1 MITNS
6 ITSGGDHINHIGIR
20 DLVEFT
26 LRSGDLNAKLNSNNT
41 AKQGAK
47 IHRKLQNS
55 KYKAFEN
62 EYYLDNTLKIN
73 DIDFKIEGRAD
84 GVLVQG
90 KDAEIIEIKTSD
102 VQYDQLSES
111 MTTLYWAQAKVYAHF
126 LMLKEP
132 ILRSV
137 KLTLCYVQTPDE
149 DITTESITISKDDA
163 KTFFNE
169 LISEYEEW
177 LKLRTDIIKQ
187 RNQTAN
193 QMPFP
198 FEQFRD
204 GQRQFS
210 AVVYKTIVNH
220 KHLFA
225 QAPTGTGKTIST
237 LFPAIKSMGENI
249 ANRIFYLTAKQS
261 TRVVASEAVDLMMAK
276 GLFIKTITLTAKD
289 AITFDAERNL
299 KPEDNPYMIGYYDR
313 LKPAIKDILT
323 NHNQITRA
331 VIEEYAEKY
340 QIDPFEFSLDVSQF
354 CDIIIC
360 DYNYLFDPQVHL
372 QRFFTAEDP
381 DNIFLIDE
389 AHNLVSRSR
398 DMYSAAVSNEKLDEL
413 IEETDDNEEIER
425 LHKAFKNFKQSFTL
439 NAKILTDS
447 AEEYVH
453 LDNPLSAFGKQV
465 NKLCDVINDWLGRND
480 RDEDLSDLVVDFY
493 FSLLSYQRIA
503 ELYDDTFKTR
513 LFYDRNHNVIIK
525 LFCMDPSPFIGESLQ
540 LGGSA
545 ILFSATLSP
554 MDYYQRVLGDEEDSI
569 TYEIPSPFNPSNQQ
583 VIVTN
588 YIETTY
594 AKRPAS
600 IQPIINTIDAMIESK
615 PGHYLIFF
623 PSNRYLS
630 DVVEEFQKQHPLVE
644 TAIQTADMTPEER
657 RDYIEKFKDNPD
669 KTLVG
674 FALLGGIFCEGIDL
688 KYDQLIGVGIVSV
701 GLPGLNPENN
711 LIRYFFDAEN
721 GHGFDFAYQLP
732 GLNNVFQAAGRLIRT
747 NHDSGNVILM
757 DQRFSQNRYQKLF
770 PANWHAGNLIKS
782 FNQSQTKHA
791 LANFWKMH
799 K

>member
-1 MITNS
+1 MITNF
-6 ITSGGDHINHIGIR
+6 ITSGGDRINHIGIR

-55 KYKAFEN
+55 KYKAFET

-84 GVLVQG
+84 GVLIKD

-132 ILRSV
+132 ILKSV

-149 DITTESITISKDDA
+149 DITTESVKISKDDA

-169 LISEYEEW
+169 LINEYEEW

-193 QMPFP
+193 LMPFP

-237 LFPAIKSMGENI
+237 LFPAIKSMGENV

-261 TRVVASEAVDLMMAK
+261 TRVVASEAVDLMMDK

-289 AITFDAERNL
+289 TITFDTERNL

-372 QRFFTAEDP
+372 QRFFTVEDP

-413 IEETDDNEEIER
+413 IEETDDNEDIER
-425 LHKAFKNFKQSFTL
+425 LHKAFKNFKQSFNI

-447 AEEYVH
+447 DEEYIH

-465 NKLCDVINDWLGRND
+465 NKLCDVINDWLGRDD

-569 TYEIPSPFNPSNQQ
+569 TYEIQSPFNPANQQ

-600 IQPIINTIDAMIESK
+600 IQPIINTINAMIESK
-615 PGHYLIFF
+615 PGHYLIFL

-630 DVVEEFQKQHPLVE
+630 DVVEAFQKQHPLVE

-657 RDYIEKFKDNPD
+657 QDYIDKFKENSD

-688 KYDQLIGVGIVSV
+688 KYNQLIGVGIVSV
-701 GLPGLNPENN
+701 GLPGLNPEND

-747 NHDSGNVILM
+747 NQDIGNVILM

-770 PANWHAGNLIKS
+770 PDNWHAGNLIKS
-782 FNQSQTKHA
+782 FNQNQTKQA
-791 LANFWKMH
+791 LDNFWKMH

>member
-6 ITSGGDHINHIGIR
+6 ITSGGDRINHIGIR

-55 KYKAFEN
+55 KYKAFET

-84 GVLVQG
+84 GVLV
-90 KDAEIIEIKTSD
+90 KDNTAEIIEIKTSD
-102 VQYDQLSES
+102 VQYEQLSES

-132 ILRSV
+132 ILKSV

-237 LFPAIKSMGENI
+237 LFPSIKSMGKNI

-261 TRVVASEAVDLMMAK
+261 TRVVASEAVNLMMDK

-289 AITFDAERNL
+289 TITFDTERNL

-323 NHNQITRA
+323 DHNQITRA

-340 QIDPFEFSLDVSQF
+340 KIDPFEFSLDVSQF

-372 QRFFTAEDP
+372 QRFFTVEDP

-389 AHNLVSRSR
+389 AHNLVNRSR
-398 DMYSAAVSNEKLDEL
+398 DMYSAAVSNEKLDQL
-413 IEETDDNEEIER
+413 IEETDDNEDIER
-425 LHKAFKNFKQSFTL
+425 LHKAFKNFKQSFTI

-447 AEEYVH
+447 DEEYIH

-465 NKLCDVINDWLGRND
+465 NKLCDVINDWLGRDD
-480 RDEDLSDLVVDFY
+480 RDEALSDLVVDFY

-569 TYEIPSPFNPSNQQ
+569 TYEIQSPFNPVNQQ
-583 VIVTN
+583 IIVTN

-615 PGHYLIFF
+615 PGHYLIFL

-630 DVVEEFQKQHPLVE
+630 DVVEAFQKQHPLVE
-644 TAIQTADMTPEER
+644 TEIQTADMTPEER
-657 RDYIEKFKDNPD
+657 QDYIDKFKENSDT
-669 KTLVG
+669 TLVG

-688 KYDQLIGVGIVSV
+688 KYNHLIGVGIVSV
-701 GLPGLNPENN
+701 GLPGLNPEND

-747 NHDSGNVILM
+747 NQDIGNVILM

-782 FNQSQTKHA
+782 FNQNQTKQA
-791 LANFWKMH
+791 LDNFWKMH